1 MLRFQFRHAILAAM
15 LVSLFGSSTLAE
27 QPATL
32 IIVGGK
38 VWTAEAQQPWAEAVA
53 VHDSRILAVGS
64 RDEIEKLADEGT
76 KVVDAQGGLVV
87 PGFIDAHVH
96 FLDGGLQLSR
106 VQLRGARS
114 REEFVDRLARFARK
128 LQPGEWILGGEW
140 DHTVWGG
147 ELPTR
152 DWIDEVTP
160 DNPVWIDRLDGHMA
174 LANSAALAAAG
185 IDDSVEAPAG
195 GSIERDASGRMT
207 GLLRDNAMS
216 LIGPAIPTPTRSQLE
231 SAIDAATDYMFANG
245 VTCVAHMGSLEQL
258 RVLRD
263 VHAKGNL
270 RIRVHAA
277 TPLSQWRQLLD
288 DIERNGR
295 GDEWL
300 VAGGLKGFVDGSL
313 GSHTAAMLE
322 PFADAPD
329 DTGLMVNTPE
339 DLYEWTSQADAA
351 GLYVMVHAIGD
362 RAIRVQL
369 DIFER
374 VAKENGERD
383 RRFRIEHSQHIH
395 PDDLPRF
402 AQLGVIASMQPYHAI
417 DDGRWAEG
425 LLGHKRSETTYA
437 FRSLLDS
444 GATLALGS
452 DWSVAPASVIE
463 GIYACATRA
472 TIDGKQPDGWI
483 PEQKI
488 SAEEA
493 LQGYTMGS
501 AYAMFAEDDLGSLRA
516 GKLADVVVLS
526 TDVTK
531 CEPKEIRDAK
541 VLVTIVDGKVVYQH
555 PTANIGKGE

>member
-1 MLRFQFRHAILAAM
+1 MLHFNLSRVFAIAALACFFQGSVFAA
-15 LVSLFGSSTLAE
+15 E
-27 QPATL
+27 PATL
-32 IIVGGK
+32 VIVGGK
-38 VWTAEAQQPWAEAVA
+38 VWTAEPQQPWAEAVA
-53 VHDSRILAVGS
+53 VRDAQIVAVGS
-64 RDEIEKLADEGT
+64 RDEIEQLTDEST
-76 KVVDAQGGLVV
+76 EVVDAQGGLVV
-87 PGFIDAHVH
+87 PGFIDSHAH

-114 REEFVDRLARFARK
+114 PEEFVDRLARFARK

-152 DWIDEVTP
+152 DWIDKVTP

-174 LANSAALAAAG
+174 LANSAALAAAS

-207 GLLRDNAMS
+207 GLLRDNAMG
-216 LIGPAIPTPTRSQLE
+216 LIGPAIPSPTRSQLE
-231 SAIDAATDYMFANG
+231 SAIDAATDYMLANG
-245 VTCVAHMGSLEQL
+245 VTCVGHMGTLEQL

-263 VHAKGNL
+263 VHNKGNL

-288 DIERNGR
+288 EMKQHGR

-322 PFADAPD
+322 PFNDAPD
-329 DTGLMVNTPE
+329 DTGLLVNTPE
-339 DLYEWTSQADAA
+339 DLYEWTSKADAA

-362 RAIRVQL
+362 RAIRIQL
-369 DIFER
+369 DVFER
-374 VAKENGERD
+374 VARENGERD

-402 AQLGVIASMQPYHAI
+402 GELGVVASMQPYHAI
-417 DDGRWAEG
+417 DDGRWAEAVI
-425 LLGHKRSETTYA
+425 GHKRSETTYA
-437 FRSLLDS
+437 FRSLLDT

-452 DWSVAPASVIE
+452 DWSVAPASVVE
-463 GIYACATRA
+463 GLYACVTRA
-472 TIDGKQPDGWI
+472 TLDDKHPGGWI

-488 SAEEA
+488 TAEEA
-493 LQGYTMGS
+493 LRGYTMGS
-501 AYAMFAEDDLGSLRA
+501 AYSMFADEELGSLRP

-531 CEPKEIRDAK
+531 CEPAAIRDTK
-541 VLVTIVDGKVVYQH
+541 VLVTITGGEVAYRHPSADG
-555 PTANIGKGE
+555 GSE